1 MSTRDDDR
9 DGDGAADPQAAAL
22 RRENLPGSA
31 SRQDRSPLAREI
43 QRFLMLALP
52 RLRRIDAGRRELVRR
67 LRRAP
72 HEIELFHQVDDP
84 YSQLALEAIP
94 RLAERY
100 AVRFRFH
107 LVSPT
112 DRRNAPEPERLAA
125 WARRDCAAVAP
136 HYGLPFPRDA
146 RPPDPDA
153 VRDTTRWLAA
163 RLERSDF
170 VSDAIAAGRALWSQE
185 RETAPIRTRMEE
197 ELRSGRGASQA
208 EAARLLAEGDALR
221 AKRRHYSGGMFWY
234 AGDWYWGVDRLY
246 HLERR
251 LSTLGAARA
260 AHAPQGPADGG
271 DANAR
276 GSAPCFSRPP
286 LDPGPIRDDGRLV
299 LEIFPSLRSPYTA
312 MIFEKSLALARE
324 AGVPVA
330 LRPVMPMVM
339 RGVPAPAAKGIYIML
354 DAKREAD
361 ALGVPFGNMYDPI
374 GQAVLR
380 GFSLWPFA
388 RSRGREAE
396 YIAAFLRAAF
406 VEGRPTGTDAGLR
419 RVVESAGLSWND
431 ALPYVDS
438 TDCLALLEANR
449 RVLYDELGLWGVPSY
464 RLRGPGS
471 GAAREP
477 DLCVWGQDRLWLVA
491 AEIRRRLALAR

>member
-1 MSTRDDDR
+1 MASRS
-9 DGDGAADPQAAAL
+9 DGSSGD
-22 RRENLPGSA
+22 LPGSA
-31 SRQDRSPLAREI
+31 SRQDRSPREREI
-43 QRFLMLALP
+43 QRLLMLALP
-52 RLRRIDAGRRELVRR
+52 RLRRLDAGRRELLRR

-84 YSQLALEAIP
+84 YSQLALEAVP
-94 RLAERY
+94 RLAERH
-100 AVRFRFH
+100 AVRFRFR
-107 LVSPT
+107 LVPAT
-112 DRRNAPEPERLAA
+112 DRLHAPEPELLAA
-125 WARRDCAAVAP
+125 WARRDCAAIAP
-136 HYGLPFPRDA
+136 HYGLAFPA
-146 RPPDPDA
+146 GAERPEPEA
-153 VRDTTRWLAA
+153 VRATERWLAG
-163 RLERSDF
+163 RLDHADF
-170 VSDAIAAGRALWSQE
+170 VADAIAAGRALWSRDE
-185 RETAPIRTRMEE
+185 AARD
-197 ELRSGRGASQA
+197 LRDRIAQDLRDGRGATEA
-208 EAARLLAEGDALR
+208 ETDRLLAEGKALR

-234 AGDWYWGVDRLY
+234 AGEWYWGVDRLH

-251 LSTLGAARA
+251 LGALGASGTGASA
-260 AHAPQGPADGG
+260 DAP
-271 DANAR
+271 
-276 GSAPCFSRPP
+276 PCFPRPP
-286 LDPGPIRDDGRLV
+286 LDPGLIRADGRLT

-324 AGVPVA
+324 AGVSVV

-374 GQAVLR
+374 GRAVLR

-396 YIAAFLRAAF
+396 FIAAFLRAAF

-419 RVVESAGLSWND
+419 RVVESAGLSWSE
-431 ALPYVDS
+431 ALPFVDS
-438 TDCLALLEANR
+438 TDCLEELEANR
-449 RVLYDELGLWGVPSY
+449 RLLYEELGLWGVPSF

-471 GAAREP
+471 GAASEP

-491 AEIRRRLALAR
+491 AEIRRRLARSA